1 MKSQTAARNVLAI
14 LTIMLWASAYVFT
27 RAAVAYFA
35 PLSVASLR
43 FCFASLALIPY
54 VLIKRIRPPK
64 PRDFGWFIASGL
76 SGFTL
81 YMIFFNIGSAT
92 VTATVSSLI
101 IGLAPIISAM
111 LAIFAFKE
119 RMGRVKWIAF
129 IIAFAGVAVICV
141 GEGDF
146 AVNAGIIWL
155 LLGAFASAIYFL
167 ITKALL
173 KRGCAPFQVTAYS
186 IFIGTLFLLPFV
198 PNAVPELI
206 AASLGQIL
214 SIAYL
219 GVFPAA
225 IAYILWTFALSKAE
239 RIGDVTN
246 YMFVTPV
253 LTFFMGYWG
262 LGEMPPATAFLGGAL
277 VMAGVIMT
285 NLAKPPAEK
294 GKSK

>member
-1 MKSQTAARNVLAI
+1 MKNQAVARNVLASV
-14 LTIMLWASAYVFT
+14 TIVLWASAYVFT

-54 VLIKRIRPPK
+54 VIIKRVKPPK
-64 PRDFGWFIASGL
+64 LRDLGWFAGSGL

-81 YMIFFNIGSAT
+81 YMIFFNIGSQA

-101 IGLAPIISAM
+101 IALAPVISAV

-119 RMGRVKWIAF
+119 RMGRTKWIAF
-129 IIAFAGVAVICV
+129 IAAFAGVAVICL
-141 GEGDF
+141 GEGEF
-146 AVNAGIIWL
+146 IINAGIIWL
-155 LLGAFASAIYFL
+155 LLGALVSAVYFL

-173 KRGCAPFQVTAYS
+173 KRGYAPLQVTAYS
-186 IFIGTLFLLPFV
+186 IFIGTFFLLPFV
-198 PNAVPELI
+198 PSAIPELV
-206 AASLGQIL
+206 AAPLGRIL
-214 SIAYL
+214 SLVYL
-219 GVFPAA
+219 GIFPAA
-225 IAYILWTFALSKAE
+225 IAYILWTYALSKSE

-262 LGEMPPATAFLGGAL
+262 LGEMPPVTAFLGGAL

-285 NLAKPPAEK
+285 TLAKPPAEK
-294 GKSK
+294 IK